1 MKYLKFYII
10 GLFLFSISCSKDED
24 NLNYPNEKTDH
35 EITLHSNNRV
45 SSLLMSNSEYKDWVN
60 NDGFS
65 NSEKRKAITNDIY
78 KKFPDK
84 YDFIFFVLNEPDIP
98 ENINYYGKL
107 IGVSNNIEG
116 TGQSIY
122 DYSYDYGSEGKLK
135 SVMQLSGL
143 EYLRSGPALHELAHN
158 WANFGIETHYI
169 NSSGSNISSFN
180 YRPHWGFTGGS
191 TKGQLGGFK
200 QSSLIENGGNSYKV
214 ESFGGFAN
222 GGNSVPFN
230 ELELYLM
237 GLIPSSSV
245 SEFDVFSDI
254 TSFSSSGSEFNFS
267 ANSRITHDGKSIEN
281 LLGKRIPNSNNSQK
295 NFKLLIVVLTNKTL
309 TDEQWDKVDATAE
322 WFSKKEDDGTH
333 LYNFWEATNGI
344 GSITIEN

>member
-1 MKYLKFYII
+1 MRHLKFYFICLFII
-10 GLFLFSISCSKDED
+10 TLSCSKDED
-24 NLNYPNEKTDH
+24 DLNYPNEKTDH
-35 EITLHSNNRV
+35 EITLHPNNRV
-45 SSLLMSNSEYKDWVN
+45 TSLLMGDSEYRDWIK

-65 NSEKRKAITNDIY
+65 NSLTRKAITNDLY

-98 ENINYYGKL
+98 ESLNYYGKL
-107 IGVSNNIEG
+107 VGVSNNVEG
-116 TGQSIY
+116 TGQDIY
-122 DYSYDYGSEGKLK
+122 DYSSDYGSGGKLK

-143 EYLRSGPALHELAHN
+143 EFLRSGPALHELAHN

-169 NSSGSNISSFN
+169 NNSGNSISSFN

-200 QSSLIENGGNSYKV
+200 QSSLIENGGNSYTV

-222 GGNSVPFN
+222 GGNSIPFN

-237 GLIPSSSV
+237 GFIPSSSV
-245 SEFDVFSDI
+245 SEFDVFTDI
-254 TSFSSSGSEFNFS
+254 KSFSSSGGKYNFT
-267 ANSRITHDGKSIEN
+267 ADIRTTYDGKSIED
-281 LLGKRIPNSNNSQK
+281 LLGKRVPNANNSQK
-295 NFKLLIVVLTNKTL
+295 NFKLLIVVITDKPLTEEEWN
-309 TDEQWDKVDATAE
+309 KVDATAE
-322 WFSKKEDDGTH
+322 WFSRKEDDGSN
-333 LYNFWEATNGI
+333 LYNFWEATGGV

>member
-1 MKYLKFYII
+1 MRYLKFYII
-10 GLFLFSISCSKDED
+10 SLFLFFISCSKDED
-24 NLNYPNEKTDH
+24 DLNYPNEKTDH
-35 EITLHSNNRV
+35 EITLHFNNRV
-45 SSLLMSNSEYKDWVN
+45 TSLLMSNSEYKDWVN
-60 NDGFS
+60 NDEFS

-84 YDFIFFVLNEPDIP
+84 YDFIFFVLNEPGIP
-98 ENINYYGKL
+98 ESMNYYGKL

-122 DYSYDYGSEGKLK
+122 DYSSDYGSEGKLK
-135 SVMQLSGL
+135 SIMQLSGL
-143 EYLRSGPALHELAHN
+143 EFLRSGPALHELAHN

-169 NSSGSNISSFN
+169 NSSGNDISSFN

-200 QSSLIENGGNSYKV
+200 QSSLIENGGNSYTV
-214 ESFGGFAN
+214 DSFGGFAN

-237 GLIPSSSV
+237 GMIPSSSV
-245 SEFDVFSDI
+245 SEFDVFTDI
-254 TSFSSSGSEFNFS
+254 NSFSSSGSDFNFT
-267 ANSRITHDGKSIEN
+267 ANTRTTYDGKSIED
-281 LLGKRIPNSNNSQK
+281 LLGKRVPNSNNSQK
-295 NFKLLIVVLTNKTL
+295 NFKLLIVVITKNPL
-309 TDEQWDKVDATAE
+309 TDEEWDKVDATAE
-322 WFSKKEDDGTH
+322 WFSRKEDDGSH

-344 GSITIEN
+344 GSISIEN